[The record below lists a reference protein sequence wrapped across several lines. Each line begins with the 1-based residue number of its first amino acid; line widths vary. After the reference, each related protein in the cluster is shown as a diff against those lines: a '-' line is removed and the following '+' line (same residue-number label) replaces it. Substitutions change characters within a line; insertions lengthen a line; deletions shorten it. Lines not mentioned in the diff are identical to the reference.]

1 MTKQELFAY
10 IAGQEDFL
18 NKVSDSVWDN
28 PETCYQEKVS
38 SEIICQALK
47 EQGFE
52 VETGVAGIPTA
63 FTGTFGH
70 GKPVIGF
77 LAEFDALSGLS
88 QVAGA
93 TEKIAIHPG
102 GNGHGC
108 GHNLLGTGCLAAA
121 IGLKKYLEETKS
133 EGTVIFFGCP
143 AEEGGSGKTFMARE
157 GCFDTLD
164 AAIAWHPGNGY
175 GCSAGSTLAN
185 CQIAFRY
192 KGISSHAGISP
203 HLGRSALDAVTLF
216 NVGIQFLR
224 EHVLPS
230 VRMHY
235 AVTDTGGFSPNVV
248 QPTAEVL
255 VLLRAEDNMTVSEV
269 RSRVEDIARGAA
281 LMTGT
286 ELEIDFVKATSNTVP
301 NHVLG
306 KAGTENLKL
315 LKLPEF
321 SEEDI
326 EFYSKLS
333 ATNKDG
339 DPEHPIADTIPDF
352 VPVETV
358 FPVSSDVGDVS
369 WIVPTVSFSA
379 ATWPVGTAAHSWQA
393 VAVGKSDPAHKATLM
408 AGEAMAGLAV
418 DLIEKPELLKEAKE
432 ELNRR
437 LKGNKYECPIP
448 QGVVPRALSMKQ

>member
-1 MTKQELFAY
+1 MTKQELFDY
-10 IAGQEDFL
+10 IAGQEEFL

-28 PETCYQEKVS
+28 PETCYSEKIS
-38 SEIICQALK
+38 SEIICKALE
-47 EQGFE
+47 EQGFQ
-52 VETGVAGIPTA
+52 VERDVADIPTA

-77 LAEFDALSGLS
+77 LGEFDALSGLS

-93 TEKIAIHPG
+93 TEKIAVHPG

-121 IGLKKYLEETKS
+121 IGLKKYLEENGK
-133 EGTVIFFGCP
+133 EGTIIFYGCP
-143 AEEGGSGKTFMARE
+143 AEEGGGGKTFMARE
-157 GCFDTLD
+157 GCFDILMLRSHGIREMHMEVPPEVHLRTVR
-164 AAIAWHPGNGY
+164 
-175 GCSAGSTLAN
+175 S
-185 CQIAFRY
+185 
-192 KGISSHAGISP
+192 ISSIKESVLMLGISP

-255 VLLRAEDNMTVSEV
+255 VLLRAEDNATVADV

-306 KAGTENLKL
+306 RDAVENLKL

-321 SEEDI
+321 SKEDV
-326 EFYSKLS
+326 EFYSKIS
-333 ATNKDG
+333 ATNKNG
-339 DPEHPIADTIPDF
+339 NPGHPIADTIPDF
-352 VPVETV
+352 KPVEIV
-358 FPVSSDVGDVS
+358 FPASSDVGDVS
-369 WIVPTVSFSA
+369 WIVPTVFS
-379 ATWPVGTAAHSWQA
+379 
-393 VAVGKSDPAHKATLM
+393 
-408 AGEAMAGLAV
+408 
-418 DLIEKPELLKEAKE
+418 
-432 ELNRR
+432 
-437 LKGNKYECPIP
+437 
-448 QGVVPRALSMKQ
+448 